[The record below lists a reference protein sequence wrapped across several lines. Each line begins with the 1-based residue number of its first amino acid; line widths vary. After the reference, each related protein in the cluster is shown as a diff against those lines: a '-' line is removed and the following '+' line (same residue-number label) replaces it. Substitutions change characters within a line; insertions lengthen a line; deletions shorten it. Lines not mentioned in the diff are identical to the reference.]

1 MNYNEIYPCIA
12 LIARGRIGKWWIH
25 KEYKT
30 YRVVTKYY
38 VTDNPRSPSQQA
50 NRALMHDG
58 VYNWHY
64 FSDEAKNFYNKMRTS
79 SPMSGYNRYLQLY
92 LNATEPMIVYWDTL
106 EKNNADPARLPAYME
121 SEYFGGVGRIRSQDA
136 YPASP
141 PYGAIRFQ
149 PATNKFLGFKK
160 DDGWSA
166 LGGGAEAVVD
176 GWTSAG
182 AWTYASANTINVPAG
197 AVARFGIGDR
207 VKFTQ
212 TTVKYG
218 VIVAVA
224 DELITL
230 AGNDDY
236 AVADATI
243 SANYYSHEMSPIGY
257 PNWFNYTPTA
267 DGVSAMTFENLVI
280 TTAKF
285 NIISGNIFLNMYFYG
300 ETKGSGENTVFITYP
315 DGVVVE
321 NFLGYRYCGLYDTV
335 SLDGYTYCLNNKVT
349 VKKRDNSAWNIGTS
363 KYITFSNFSP
373 LS

>member
-121 SEYFGGVGRIRSQDA
+121 SEYFGGIGRIRSQDA

-236 AVADATI
+236 AVVDAGI
-243 SANYYSHEMSPIGY
+243 SLNYYSHEISPVGF
-257 PNWFNYTPTA
+257 PGWFKYTPSFGAGFPMTYTSVSVNNAIFCINGRTMVLVIDAYGTTGGTA
-267 DGVSAMTFENLVI
+267 STTLKASFPSGVSGTYLFAGIGCRLYDSANLCGLVVSMSNE
-280 TTAKF
+280 A
-285 NIISGNIFLNMYFYG
+285 NIFFCDLANWNLGANKQIKFVL
-300 ETKGSGENTVFITYP
+300 TTDIT
-315 DGVVVE
+315 
-321 NFLGYRYCGLYDTV
+321 
-335 SLDGYTYCLNNKVT
+335 
-349 VKKRDNSAWNIGTS
+349 
-363 KYITFSNFSP
+363 
-373 LS
+373 